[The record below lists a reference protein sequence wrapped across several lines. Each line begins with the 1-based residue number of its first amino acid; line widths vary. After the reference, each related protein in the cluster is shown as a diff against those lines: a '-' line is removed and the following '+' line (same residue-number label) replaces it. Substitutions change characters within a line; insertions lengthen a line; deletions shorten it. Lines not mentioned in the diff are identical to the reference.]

1 MAADFTIG
9 DYSFQ
14 VANLK
19 VKTSLLVFKKLA
31 KTLLPAIAEAQ
42 AAPEGEV
49 GNAVQRVVENLD
61 SLDDLFDAFVPVT
74 QATWPGRQ
82 NMTPLN
88 NSLAEVVFGG
98 RPEML
103 LEYLVR
109 CVHGEYGAFLKED
122 GPLGAMVT
130 RAKAGMA
137 AAAMPVKS

>member
-1 MAADFTIG
+1 MASDFTIG

-31 KTLLPAIAEAQ
+31 KTLLPAITEAQ
-42 AAPEGEV
+42 AAPAGQV

-61 SLDDLFDAFVPVT
+61 SLDDLLDAFTPVT
-74 QATWPGRQ
+74 QATWPGRP

-88 NSLAEVVFGG
+88 SALVEAVFGG

-109 CVHGEYGAFLKED
+109 CVHGEYGAFLSES
-122 GPLGAMVT
+122 GPLGALMT
-130 RAKAGMA
+130 RAGMA
-137 AAAMPVKS
+137 APTAVNG

>member
-19 VKTSLLVFKKLA
+19 VKTSLLVFKRLA

-42 AAPEGEV
+42 AAPAGQV

-61 SLDDLFDAFVPVT
+61 SLDDLLDAFVPVT
-74 QATWPGRQ
+74 QATWPGRA
-82 NMTPLN
+82 NMTQLN
-88 NSLAEVVFGG
+88 GALVESVFGG

-103 LEYLVR
+103 LEYLAR
-109 CVHGEYGAFLKED
+109 CVQGEYGAFLSES

-137 AAAMPVKS
+137 AAVPKS